1 MKKKNVCKV
10 MIIVSVLS
18 MFSGLFGCSGSKKYT
33 ADEVVSFYTSYSGME
48 RYPVYSFALRKED
61 ENWLFSASCYVGSR
75 KEHYASFSSVQIPP
89 EDAEGFLEIILEEGE
104 IKRLRKYREPIH
116 FFHISDAPMRIS
128 GMTFTDGSSIDKET
142 AFGDKTLDY
151 LYALADRHYE
161 AAEKIEIKAVS
172 VHSSCMDHSS
182 SYSFTIEKEGDDWF
196 FSFDAALNRSGAHT
210 EVENQRIGESDAEEI
225 LRIVKEQQLV
235 TRVKE
240 YEEPPDNDIF
250 ALDETTYQTSFEF
263 ADGNSIYAPID
274 AGNELIDAFYRLAG
288 VRIYQR

>member
-10 MIIVSVLS
+10 MIIVSALS

-161 AAEKIEIKAVS
+161 AAEKIEIRAVS

-235 TRVKE
+235 TKSERV
-240 YEEPPDNDIF
+240 
-250 ALDETTYQTSFEF
+250 
-263 ADGNSIYAPID
+263 
-274 AGNELIDAFYRLAG
+274 
-288 VRIYQR
+288 

>member
-10 MIIVSVLS
+10 MIIVSALS
-18 MFSGLFGCSGSKKYT
+18 MFSGLFGCSGSKNYT

-48 RYPVYSFALRKED
+48 RYPVYSFALRKEG
-61 ENWLFSASCYVGSR
+61 ENWLFSANCYVGSQ

-89 EDAEGFLEIILEEGE
+89 EDAEGFLEIIREEGE
-104 IKRLRKYREPIH
+104 IERLRKHREPIR
-116 FFHISDAPMRIS
+116 FFHISDAPMRSS

-151 LYALADRHYE
+151 LYALAGRHYE
-161 AAEKIEIKAVS
+161 AAEKIEIRAVS

-196 FSFDAALNRSGAHT
+196 FSFDAALNLDGAHM

-225 LRIVKEQQLV
+225 LRIIKEKQLV

-250 ALDETTYQTSFEF
+250 ALDETTYRTSFEF
-263 ADGNSIYAPID
+263 TDGSSIYAPID

-288 VRIYQR
+288 VGIYQR

>member
-1 MKKKNVCKV
+1 
-10 MIIVSVLS
+10 MIIVSALS
-18 MFSGLFGCSGSKKYT
+18 MFSGLFGCSGSKNYT

-75 KEHYASFSSVQIPP
+75 KEHYTSFSSVQIPP
-89 EDAEGFLEIILEEGE
+89 EDAEGFLEIIREEGE
-104 IKRLRKYREPIH
+104 IKRLRKYREPIR

-161 AAEKIEIKAVS
+161 AAEKIEIRAVS

-196 FSFDAALNRSGAHT
+196 FSFDAALNLDGAHM

-225 LRIVKEQQLV
+225 LRIIKEKQLV

-250 ALDETTYQTSFEF
+250 ALDETTYRTSFEF
-263 ADGNSIYAPID
+263 TDGSSIMPRSMLVM
-274 AGNELIDAFYRLAG
+274 N
-288 VRIYQR
+288 

>member
-10 MIIVSVLS
+10 MIIVSALS
-18 MFSGLFGCSGSKKYT
+18 MFSGLFGCSGSKNYT

-89 EDAEGFLEIILEEGE
+89 EEAEGFLEFICEEGGIE
-104 IKRLRKYREPIH
+104 RLRKYREPMR

-161 AAEKIEIKAVS
+161 AAEKIEIRAVS

-182 SYSFTIEKEGDDWF
+182 S
-196 FSFDAALNRSGAHT
+196 
-210 EVENQRIGESDAEEI
+210 
-225 LRIVKEQQLV
+225 
-235 TRVKE
+235 
-240 YEEPPDNDIF
+240 
-250 ALDETTYQTSFEF
+250 
-263 ADGNSIYAPID
+263 
-274 AGNELIDAFYRLAG
+274 
-288 VRIYQR
+288 

>member
-1 MKKKNVCKV
+1 
-10 MIIVSVLS
+10 
-18 MFSGLFGCSGSKKYT
+18 
-33 ADEVVSFYTSYSGME
+33 
-48 RYPVYSFALRKED
+48 
-61 ENWLFSASCYVGSR
+61 
-75 KEHYASFSSVQIPP
+75 
-89 EDAEGFLEIILEEGE
+89 
-104 IKRLRKYREPIH
+104 
-116 FFHISDAPMRIS
+116 
-128 GMTFTDGSSIDKET
+128 
-142 AFGDKTLDY
+142 
-151 LYALADRHYE
+151 
-161 AAEKIEIKAVS
+161 
-172 VHSSCMDHSS
+172 MDHSS

-288 VRIYQR
+288 VGVHQR

>member
-10 MIIVSVLS
+10 MIIVSALS
-18 MFSGLFGCSGSKKYT
+18 MFSGLFGCSGSKNYT

-89 EDAEGFLEIILEEGE
+89 EDAEGFLEIIREEGE
-104 IKRLRKYREPIH
+104 IKRLRKYREPIR

-161 AAEKIEIKAVS
+161 AAEKIEIRAVS

-196 FSFDAALNRSGAHT
+196 FSFDAALNLDGAHM

-225 LRIVKEQQLV
+225 LRIIKEKQLV

-240 YEEPPDNDIF
+240 YEEPPDNDLF
-250 ALDETTYQTSFEF
+250 ALDETTYRT
-263 ADGNSIYAPID
+263 
-274 AGNELIDAFYRLAG
+274 
-288 VRIYQR
+288 